1 MTADAP
7 GTDRTAH
14 AVTTGADHSGPAE
27 RTAAG
32 TDRGHSPA
40 LATPAPLAWL
50 YVIGAFIGLVASM
63 TLTVEKFEL
72 AEDASYVPTCSFG
85 ESFTCGS
92 VMISE
97 QAAAFGIPNPLLGI
111 AGFAVVMAIGV
122 IMLTGAAL
130 PRWFRTAFVIGLGLA
145 AIFCLWLAYHAVYN
159 IHALCIYCMAVWA
172 VTLTMFWFAFL
183 RFMGDAA
190 DRSPD
195 SGLARVHATL
205 DMLRF
210 PILIAVIVLIAALII
225 IEFGF
230 FF

>member
-1 MTADAP
+1 MAADTTASAPQHPRMT
-7 GTDRTAH
+7 
-14 AVTTGADHSGPAE
+14 
-27 RTAAG
+27 
-32 TDRGHSPA
+32 
-40 LATPAPLAWL
+40 TPAPLGWL
-50 YVIGAFIGLVASM
+50 YVIGSFIGLIASM

-72 AEDASYVPTCSFG
+72 AENSSYIPSCTFG

-92 VMISE
+92 VMISS

-111 AGFAVVMAIGV
+111 AGFSAVMAIGV
-122 IMLTGAAL
+122 LMLTGAAL

-145 AIFCLWLAYHAVYN
+145 TIFCMWLAYQAVYN
-159 IHALCIYCMAVWA
+159 IGALCIYCMIVWA
-172 VTLTMFWFAFL
+172 VCITMFWFAFL

-205 DMLRF
+205 NMLRF
-210 PILIAVIVLIAALII
+210 PILIAWLVLIAALII
-225 IEFGF
+225 VEFGF